1 MAKHIIKLNGT
12 SANSFQVGLQG
23 ATISSEA
30 VTAPYTLTLPPSL
43 GSDGQALLLNSSGNL
58 VFGNVSN
65 GATANFANFA
75 GNVTVN
81 AQANITSVGTL
92 TGLTVDGVT
101 SLKGYTETT
110 TTANTGASI
119 APNVAAGTMFNY
131 TANSNFTFNGF
142 TSPVAG
148 QSATFVITQD
158 ATGSRVM
165 SSTMKFVGGS
175 KTLST
180 AANSTDVIC
189 VFYSGVGYYASL
201 TKNYS

>member
-1 MAKHIIKLNGT
+1 MAHIIKLNGT
-12 SANSFQVGLQG
+12 SANSFQVGLRG
-23 ATISSEA
+23 ASISSEA
-30 VTAPYTLTLPPSL
+30 VTNSYTLTLPPAI
-43 GSDGQALLLNSSGNL
+43 GTNGQALLLNSGGNL
-58 VFGNVSN
+58 VFGNVAS

-75 GNVTVN
+75 GNVTVA

-92 TGLTVDGVT
+92 TSLTVDGLT

-119 APNVAAGTMFNY
+119 LPNVAIGTMFNY

-142 TSPVAG
+142 TNPVAG

-165 SSTMKFVGGS
+165 TSTMKFVGGS

-180 AANSTDVIC
+180 AANSVDVIC
-189 VFYSGVGYYASL
+189 VFYSGVGYFASL